1 MRLVVAGLIAGL
13 IVVSCSCTQAP
24 APDNR
29 EADAKA
35 IRDVEANWAK
45 AASLKNADTFIAF
58 YADDAT
64 LLMPNAPVFTGKPAI
79 KDALKPIMDDPN
91 FTLTFNPNKV
101 EVAKSGDLAYTQG
114 PYKMTF
120 SDLQGH
126 KFDDEGKYLTVWRKL
141 PDGTWKAVE
150 DTFMTDL
157 PLPPPPN

>member
-1 MRLVVAGLIAGL
+1 MRLAVIGL
-13 IVVSCSCTQAP
+13 IVVMTACTQAP

-35 IRDVEANWAK
+35 IKDVEAAWAK
-45 AASLKNADTFIAF
+45 AASTKNVDTFVTF
-58 YADDAT
+58 YADDAS

-120 SDLQGH
+120 SDMRGN

-141 PDGTWKAVE
+141 PDGAWKAVE